1 MGYKMPRSQ
10 SRQTKPTTLPT
21 SLPRNQPASIA
32 NTSLHVEQPTFGQT
46 MKQGFGFGAGS
57 AIAHNMIG
65 ALLTPSISAPAP
77 SDKKVTP
84 PCEKE
89 LLAYQVCLKTM
100 SSDDFCGHQQTSF
113 TQCLQTSNLN

>member
-10 SRQTKPTTLPT
+10 SRQTKAIISPS
-21 SLPRNQPASIA
+21 SLPRNQPAPIA
-32 NTSLHVEQPTFGQT
+32 NTNLHIEQPSLGQSI
-46 MKQGFGFGAGS
+46 KQGFGFGAGS

-65 ALLTPSISAPAP
+65 ALMTPSISAP

-89 LLAYQVCLKTM
+89 LLAFQICLKTM
-100 SSDDFCGHQQTSF
+100 SSDDFCGNQQTAF
-113 TQCLQTSNLN
+113 TQCLQTSSLN